1 MISNPY
7 VQGKE
12 LPCEIRGTPE
22 VDVLVA
28 IAIDLDDLIL
38 ILQGKDFLSVIN
50 GSESEGD
57 ERFLVAEG
65 KRNGGKLVLFNLIE
79 TAILYDL
86 LNALQLLQ
94 MMSLETCIELN
105 INSSNIRIPFFT
117 RRNLCV

>member
-57 ERFLVAEG
+57 ERFLEPEG

>member
-38 ILQGKDFLSVIN
+38 ILQGKDFLAVIN

-57 ERFLVAEG
+57 ERFLEAEG
-65 KRNGGKLVLFNLIE
+65 KRNGGKLVLLNLIE

-105 INSSNIRIPFFT
+105 IDSSNIRIPFFT